1 MEHIV
6 LSRHLNK
13 DLSANK
19 TFYKTQHYANLGE
32 TPDWFQPSTN
42 GFLSLTLKGRLVS
55 SYEIS
60 AMQEEDHVL
69 QGDVNLPSKW
79 AESSQKE
86 FNVRKFNRLC
96 ISNMRFFISLLQY
109 MNGQLVDEVTSHDLK
124 IILIV
129 SPAKQTKPWVLQG
142 AL

>member
-1 MEHIV
+1 M
-6 LSRHLNK
+6 
-13 DLSANK
+13 
-19 TFYKTQHYANLGE
+19 
-32 TPDWFQPSTN
+32 
-42 GFLSLTLKGRLVS
+42 
-55 SYEIS
+55 
-60 AMQEEDHVL
+60 L

-96 ISNMRFFISLLQY
+96 ISNMRFFISFLQY
-109 MNGQLVDEVTSHDLK
+109 MNGKLVDEVTSHDLK

>member
-1 MEHIV
+1 MNN
-6 LSRHLNK
+6 RH
-13 DLSANK
+13 SS
-19 TFYKTQHYANLGE
+19 
-32 TPDWFQPSTN
+32 PSM
-42 GFLSLTLKGRLVS
+42 VS
-55 SYEIS
+55 SGLPQGSVLGPNLLLLHVYIHYVVGYS
-60 AMQEEDHVL
+60 SSNTRLFADDTMLYQKKKNEEHHVL